1 LNSLRFTLLSDGS
14 SDRVLLPMLE
24 WLLGECSSRTF
35 QPQWADLRMLPS
47 PPKTLAE
54 RVQTAVEIYPCD
66 LLFIHRDAEREPR
79 EVRVREIRQQIST
92 LAAPAICIVPVRMQ
106 EAWLLFDEKALRRAA
121 GNPNGRTVLTLPD
134 LDEIEQIPDPKELVH
149 GMLRQASELPSRRL
163 RRFNPAVAIHRL
175 AELIDD
181 FSPLRGLPAFQA
193 LESDVRTL
201 LVERSWEE

>member
-1 LNSLRFTLLSDGS
+1 MNSLRFTLLSDGS

-35 QPQWADLRMLPS
+35 QPQWADLRMLPI
-47 PPKTLAE
+47 PPRSLAE
-54 RVQTAVEIYPCD
+54 RVRTAVEIYPCD

-79 EVRVREIRQQIST
+79 DVRVREIQQQIGT
-92 LAAPAICIVPVRMQ
+92 PGTPAICIVPVRMQ

-121 GNPNGRTVLTLPD
+121 GNPNGRASLALPEI
-134 LDEIEQIPDPKELVH
+134 DEVEQIPDPKELIH

-163 RRFNPAVAIHRL
+163 RRFNPAAAIHRL

-181 FSPLRGLPAFQA
+181 FSPLRALPAFQA
-193 LESDVRTL
+193 LESDVRAL
-201 LVERSWEE
+201 LAERAWS

>member
-1 LNSLRFTLLSDGS
+1 
-14 SDRVLLPMLE
+14 MLE

-35 QPQWADLRMLPS
+35 QPQWADLRMLPT
-47 PPKTLAE
+47 PPRSLAE
-54 RVQTAVEIYPCD
+54 RVRTAVEIYPCD

-79 EVRVREIRQQIST
+79 EVRVREIQQQIGT
-92 LAAPAICIVPVRMQ
+92 LGAPAICIVPVRMQ

-121 GNPNGRTVLTLPD
+121 GNPNGRTSLALP
-134 LDEIEQIPDPKELVH
+134 EIEEVEQIPDPKELIH

-163 RRFNPAVAIHRL
+163 RRFNSAAAIHRL

-181 FSPLRGLPAFQA
+181 FSPLRALPAFQA

-201 LVERSWEE
+201 LAERAWS